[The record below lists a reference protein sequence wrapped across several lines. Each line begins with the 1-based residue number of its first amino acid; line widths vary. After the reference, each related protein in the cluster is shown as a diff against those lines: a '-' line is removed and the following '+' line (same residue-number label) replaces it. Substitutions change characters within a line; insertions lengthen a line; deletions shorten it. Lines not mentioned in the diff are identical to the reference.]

1 MGELRIKLKM
11 WLKRLRMKLLID
23 YKVPPGACLT
33 DCISRTG
40 RDLGVVSGRAGELQ
54 QGIRSRYS
62 GMSKMITKKQSISK
76 LDFYYRN
83 M

>member
-40 RDLGVVSGRAGELQ
+40 RDLGVVSGRDGE
-54 QGIRSRYS
+54 
-62 GMSKMITKKQSISK
+62 
-76 LDFYYRN
+76 
-83 M
+83 